1 MVWEFKRYSIFA
13 AGINGLETVSMRL
26 KTMSFYTQDFKYLRK
41 ESQLR
46 EEKVLALLLIQRLHR
61 LGEMAM
67 SSRKP

>member
-46 EEKVLALLLIQRLHR
+46 EEKVLALC
-61 LGEMAM
+61 
-67 SSRKP
+67 